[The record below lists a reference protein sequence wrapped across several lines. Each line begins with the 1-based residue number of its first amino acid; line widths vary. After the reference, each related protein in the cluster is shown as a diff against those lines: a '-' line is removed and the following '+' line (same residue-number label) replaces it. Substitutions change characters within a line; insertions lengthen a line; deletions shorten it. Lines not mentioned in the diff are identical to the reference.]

1 MAKASVT
8 KPPAT
13 KSLRDKPPAAA
24 PGTPIPAS
32 RARPAT
38 APAPVP
44 LPVAASQAPHRVASS
59 FLGYVDSFSD
69 GLARGWG
76 VDTRSPERP
85 TRLHVLVDRQE
96 VAQVVCDQAR
106 EDVQAALGHPSGRLG
121 FSFQLPPELV
131 DGNPH
136 TVSFRFGDRTVVPH
150 LDEAGAETRQEEY
163 GFTLH
168 RRFEMQSF
176 IDGMKQGAL
185 RGWVQRVDPLNGE
198 RGGGCHI
205 LVTAGGVRVAQV
217 KADRYRGDVAAALG
231 GDPNCGFEIILPN
244 AFRRGGQQT
253 FRFVVTPDD
262 VELAGSPLTTSL
274 VDDQLEARLIE
285 IQATV
290 DRLYGEIGR
299 LRTNVADVVPKPAYN
314 LGDYDRWAR
323 RYYDRLRA
331 RVSAERAREAAT
343 VAPGEVVPEPLVS
356 ILVPTYKPMMSDFTA
371 AVDSVLSQTYR
382 NWELIIVDDGAK
394 SPEVAARIRQY
405 CAGDPRI
412 RAVTLKKNLGIS
424 GATNAGL
431 REVRGEY
438 VAFFD
443 HDDLLV
449 DVAIEM
455 MVRAARQTGARML
468 FSDEDKIDQAGYFL
482 EPNLKPD
489 YNHRYLLGCNY
500 ICHLLF
506 VEAKT
511 LAKVGELRAAYDG
524 AQDHDLILRLVEEIP
539 REQIHHVPEVLYH
552 WRKTPNS
559 TAVNIGNKTYA
570 IDAGVKAVSDH
581 LKRLG
586 VKAEVSAIRGLT
598 LYGITWLQK
607 AQPRVSIIIPF
618 KDQVATTKRCVEAL
632 LSNTDYKAFEIVLV
646 NNWSVTRE
654 AADFVKRVSRLD
666 RVRVLTVEEEFNYS
680 RLNNLAARDNPA
692 DYYFFMNNDV
702 FVDDKDWLK
711 TIVGEALAAP
721 DVAVVGGKFLYPN
734 DTIQHAGV
742 VVGPAGVAAH
752 VHRGAPL
759 TDYGYIGRAMLSHEV
774 SAVTAAGMLIRA
786 SVFHEVGGFDEQH
799 LKVAYNDVDLCLKV
813 RDAGWRIVWC
823 AEFTAYHHESLSRG
837 SDDRPEH
844 EARFF
849 AETRTMQERWG
860 MNPRF
865 QRDPFYSKHFTV
877 DRQPF
882 FDLVDPAEE

>member
-1 MAKASVT
+1 MGQTRTRMPAG
-8 KPPAT
+8 PAT
-13 KSLRDKPPAAA
+13 
-24 PGTPIPAS
+24 GTPEMAV
-32 RARPAT
+32 
-38 APAPVP
+38 PAPSS
-44 LPVAASQAPHRVASS
+44 AATPKPSLALQPPRSRPS
-59 FLGYVDSFSD
+59 LFLGYVDSFHD
-69 GLARGWG
+69 GIARGWA
-76 VDTRSPERP
+76 VDTRRP
-85 TRLHVLVDRQE
+85 DVPTQLHVLIDRQE
-96 VAQVVCDQAR
+96 VAQVSCDQMR
-106 EDVQAALGHPSGRLG
+106 EDVQAAIGHPSGRLG
-121 FSFQLPPELV
+121 FSFDLPPDFI

-136 TVSFRFGDRTVVPH
+136 TLSFRFNDRTVVPH
-150 LDEAGAETRQEEY
+150 LDASNPEVVHEGY
-163 GFTLH
+163 DFTLH
-168 RRFEMQSF
+168 RAYEFMSF
-176 IDGMKQGAL
+176 IDGMKGGAL
-185 RGWVQRVDPLNGE
+185 RGWVVRQDPFTRE
-198 RGGGCHI
+198 RAGGCHI
-205 LVTAGGVRVAQV
+205 LVTANGVRVAQV

-231 GDPNCGFEIILPN
+231 GDPNCGFEIVLPN

-262 VELAGSPLTTSL
+262 HELAGSPFTTSL
-274 VDDQLEARLIE
+274 VDDQLEARLLD

-290 DRLYGEIGR
+290 DRLYGEINR
-299 LRTNVADVVPKPAYN
+299 LRADVSDVMPKPAYN

-331 RVSAERAREAAT
+331 RVSAERAELADGPAF
-343 VAPGEVVPEPLVS
+343 APLVS

-371 AVDSVLSQTYR
+371 AVDSVIAQTYR

-394 SPEVAARIRQY
+394 SPEIAARIARYAEQ
-405 CAGDPRI
+405 DPRI
-412 RAVTLKKNLGIS
+412 RPVTLRKNLGIS

-431 REVRGEY
+431 AAVRGDY

-449 DVAIEM
+449 DVAIEL
-455 MVRAARQTGARML
+455 MVRAAGHTGARML
-468 FSDEDKIDQAGYFL
+468 YSDEDKIDQAGYFL

-506 VEAKT
+506 VEAKA
-511 LAKVGELRAAYDG
+511 LAAVGPLRATYDG
-524 AQDHDLILRLVEEIP
+524 AQDHDLILRLVEAIP
-539 REQIHHVPEVLYH
+539 AAAIHHVPEVLYH

-570 IDAGVKAVSDH
+570 IDAGVRAVSDH
-581 LKRLG
+581 LKRQGLD
-586 VKAEVSAIRGLT
+586 AEVSAIRGLT
-598 LYGITWLQK
+598 LYGIRWRQRT
-607 AQPRVSIIIPF
+607 QPRVSIIIPF
-618 KDQVATTKRCVEAL
+618 KDQIDTTRRCVEAL
-632 LSNTDYKAFEIVLV
+632 LANTDYRAFDIVLV
-646 NNWSVTRE
+646 DNWSVTRE
-654 AADFVKRVSRLD
+654 AADFIKRVTRRD
-666 RVRVLTVEEEFNYS
+666 RVRVLTVEEDFNYS
-680 RLNNLAARDNPA
+680 RLNNLATRDNGA
-692 DYYFFMNNDV
+692 ELFFFMNNDV
-702 FVDDKDWLK
+702 FVGDKGWLR
-711 TIVGEALAAP
+711 TIVGEMLAAP
-721 DVAVVGGKFLYPN
+721 DIAVVGGKFLYPN

-786 SVFHEVGGFDEQH
+786 EVFRAVGGFDEEH

-813 RDAGWRIVWC
+813 REAGHRIVWC

-844 EARFF
+844 EARFY

-860 MNPRF
+860 LNPRYR
-865 QRDPFYSKHFTV
+865 RDPFYSKHFTV

>member
-1 MAKASVT
+1 M
-8 KPPAT
+8 
-13 KSLRDKPPAAA
+13 
-24 PGTPIPAS
+24 
-32 RARPAT
+32 
-38 APAPVP
+38 
-44 LPVAASQAPHRVASS
+44 
-59 FLGYVDSFSD
+59 
-69 GLARGWG
+69 
-76 VDTRSPERP
+76 
-85 TRLHVLVDRQE
+85 
-96 VAQVVCDQAR
+96 
-106 EDVQAALGHPSGRLG
+106 
-121 FSFQLPPELV
+121 
-131 DGNPH
+131 
-136 TVSFRFGDRTVVPH
+136 
-150 LDEAGAETRQEEY
+150 
-163 GFTLH
+163 
-168 RRFEMQSF
+168 
-176 IDGMKQGAL
+176 
-185 RGWVQRVDPLNGE
+185 
-198 RGGGCHI
+198 
-205 LVTAGGVRVAQV
+205 AQV

-274 VDDQLEARLIE
+274 VDDRLEARLLE

-299 LRTNVADVVPKPAYN
+299 LRTEVADVVPKPAYS

-323 RYYDRLRA
+323 RYTDRLRA
-331 RVSAERAREAAT
+331 RVSADRAREAA
-343 VAPGEVVPEPLVS
+343 AQPDGAVPEPLVS

-382 NWELIIVDDGAK
+382 NWELIIVDDGAR
-394 SPEVAARIRQY
+394 SPEIAARIRQY
-405 CAGDPRI
+405 CADDPRI

-511 LAKVGELRAAYDG
+511 LAKVGELRPAYDG

-539 REQIHHVPEVLYH
+539 RAEIHHVPEVLYH

-570 IDAGVKAVSDH
+570 IDAGVRAVSDH

-598 LYGITWLQK
+598 LYGIKWLQT
-607 AQPRVSIIIPF
+607 AQPKVSIIIPF
-618 KDQVATTKRCVEAL
+618 KDQVDTTQRCVDAL
-632 LSNTDYKAFEIVLV
+632 LAFTDYQAFEIVLV

-654 AADFVKRVSRLD
+654 AADFVKRVSRLP

-680 RLNNLAARDNPA
+680 RLNNLAARDNDA
-692 DYYFFMNNDV
+692 EYYVFMNNDV
-702 FVDDKDWLK
+702 FVGNKDWLR

-721 DVAVVGGKFLYPN
+721 DIAVVGGKFLYPN

-752 VHRGAPL
+752 GHRGAPV

-813 RDAGWRIVWC
+813 GEAGWRIVWC

-849 AETRTMQERWG
+849 AETRVMQERWG
-860 MNPRF
+860 ANPRYR
-865 QRDPFYSKHFTV
+865 RDPFYSKHFTV

>member
-1 MAKASVT
+1 M
-8 KPPAT
+8 
-13 KSLRDKPPAAA
+13 
-24 PGTPIPAS
+24 
-32 RARPAT
+32 
-38 APAPVP
+38 
-44 LPVAASQAPHRVASS
+44 
-59 FLGYVDSFSD
+59 
-69 GLARGWG
+69 
-76 VDTRSPERP
+76 
-85 TRLHVLVDRQE
+85 
-96 VAQVVCDQAR
+96 
-106 EDVQAALGHPSGRLG
+106 
-121 FSFQLPPELV
+121 
-131 DGNPH
+131 
-136 TVSFRFGDRTVVPH
+136 
-150 LDEAGAETRQEEY
+150 
-163 GFTLH
+163 
-168 RRFEMQSF
+168 
-176 IDGMKQGAL
+176 
-185 RGWVQRVDPLNGE
+185 
-198 RGGGCHI
+198 
-205 LVTAGGVRVAQV
+205 
-217 KADRYRGDVAAALG
+217 
-231 GDPNCGFEIILPN
+231 
-244 AFRRGGQQT
+244 
-253 FRFVVTPDD
+253 
-262 VELAGSPLTTSL
+262 
-274 VDDQLEARLIE
+274 
-285 IQATV
+285 
-290 DRLYGEIGR
+290 
-299 LRTNVADVVPKPAYN
+299 
-314 LGDYDRWAR
+314 
-323 RYYDRLRA
+323 
-331 RVSAERAREAAT
+331 
-343 VAPGEVVPEPLVS
+343 VAPGGTVPQPLVS

-394 SPEVAARIRQY
+394 SPEIAARIRQY
-405 CAGDPRI
+405 CVEDPRI

-455 MVRAARQTGARML
+455 MVRAARETGARML

-539 REQIHHVPEVLYH
+539 RSEIHHVPEVLYH

-559 TAVNIGNKTYA
+559 TAVNIGNKSYA
-570 IDAGVKAVSDH
+570 IDAGVRAVGDH
-581 LKRLG
+581 LKRIG
-586 VKAEVSAIRGLT
+586 VDAEVSAIRGLT
-598 LYGITWLQK
+598 LYGIKWLQK
-607 AQPRVSIIIPF
+607 AQPKVSIIIPF
-618 KDQVATTKRCVEAL
+618 KDQVDTTRRCIEAL
-632 LSNTDYKAFEIVLV
+632 LAFTDYRAFEIVLV

-654 AADFVKRVSRLD
+654 AADFVKRVSRLH

-680 RLNNLAARDNPA
+680 RLNNLAARDNDA
-692 DYYFFMNNDV
+692 EYYFFMNNDV
-702 FVDDKDWLK
+702 FVGDKDWLR

-721 DVAVVGGKFLYPN
+721 DIAVVGGKFLYPN
-734 DTIQHAGV
+734 DTVQHAGV

-759 TDYGYIGRAMLSHEV
+759 TDYGYIGRALLSHEV
-774 SAVTAAGMLIRA
+774 SAVTAAGMLIKA
-786 SVFHEVGGFDEQH
+786 SVFHQVGGFDEQH

-813 RDAGWRIVWC
+813 GEAGWRIVWC
-823 AEFTAYHHESLSRG
+823 AEFTATHHESLSRG

-860 MNPRF
+860 DNPRYR
-865 QRDPFYSKHFTV
+865 RDPFYSKHFTV

-882 FDLVDPAEE
+882 FDLVDPAEA

>member
-1 MAKASVT
+1 MVQT
-8 KPPAT
+8 RVRVPAQ
-13 KSLRDKPPAAA
+13 
-24 PGTPIPAS
+24 TPQAQPQRRPAS
-32 RARPAT
+32 P
-38 APAPVP
+38 
-44 LPVAASQAPHRVASS
+44 
-59 FLGYVDSFSD
+59 FLGYVDSFID
-69 GLARGWG
+69 GLARGWA
-76 VDTRSPERP
+76 VDTRTPQAA
-85 TRLHVLVDRQE
+85 TRLHVLIDRQE
-96 VAQVVCDQAR
+96 VALVPCDQPR
-106 EDVQAALGHPSGRLG
+106 EDVQAAIAHPTGRLG
-121 FSFQLPPELV
+121 FSFRLPPDYV

-136 TVSFRFGDRTVVPH
+136 TLSFRFGDRTVVPH
-150 LDEAGAETRQEEY
+150 LDAANTGMLYEEY
-163 GFTLH
+163 DFTLH
-168 RRFEMQSF
+168 RRYDFQSF

-185 RGWVQRVDPLNGE
+185 RGWVQRIDPLSGE
-198 RGGGCHI
+198 RTGGCHI
-205 LVTAGGVRVAQV
+205 LVTANGARVAQV
-217 KADRYRGDVAAALG
+217 KADRYRGDVAAVLG
-231 GDPNCGFEIILPN
+231 GDPNAGFEIILPN

-262 VELAGSPLTTSL
+262 VELAGSPLITSL

-285 IQATV
+285 IQSKV
-290 DRLYGEIGR
+290 DRLYGEISR
-299 LRTNVADVVPKPAYN
+299 LRTDVSDVVPKPTYN

-331 RVSAERAREAAT
+331 RVSAERAREAAIG
-343 VAPGEVVPEPLVS
+343 APAAEPLVS

-394 SPEVAARIRQY
+394 SPEVAARIRKY
-405 CAGDPRI
+405 CADDPRI

-431 REVRGEY
+431 AQVRGDY

-455 MVRAARQTGARML
+455 MVRAARRTGARL
-468 FSDEDKIDQAGYFL
+468 LYSDEDKIDQAGYFL

-500 ICHLLF
+500 ICHLLV
-506 VEAKT
+506 VEAKA
-511 LAKVGELRAAYDG
+511 LAKVGELRRVYDG

-539 REQIHHVPEVLYH
+539 AAEIHHVPEVLYH

-570 IDAGVKAVSDH
+570 IEAGVRAVGDH
-581 LKRLG
+581 LERQG
-586 VKAEVSAIRGLT
+586 IQAEVSSIRGLT
-598 LYGITWLQK
+598 LYGIKWQQK
-607 AQPRVSIIIPF
+607 KQPHVSIIIPF
-618 KDQVATTKRCVEAL
+618 KDQVDTTRRCVDAL
-632 LSNTDYKAFEIVLV
+632 LAFTDYKAFDIVLV
-646 NNWSVTRE
+646 NNWSVTQE
-654 AADFVKRVSRLD
+654 ASDFVKRVSRLD
-666 RVRVLTVEEEFNYS
+666 RVRVMTVEEDFNYS
-680 RLNNLAARDNPA
+680 RLNNLAAREAKGDFL
-692 DYYFFMNNDV
+692 FFMNNDV
-702 FVDDKDWLK
+702 FVGDRNWLK
-711 TIVGEALAAP
+711 TIIGEALAAP
-721 DVAVVGGKFLYPN
+721 DIAVVGGKFLYPN

-786 SVFHEVGGFDEQH
+786 DVFREVGGFDEEH

-813 RDAGWRIVWC
+813 REAGWRIVWC

-844 EARFF
+844 EARFY

-860 MNPRF
+860 VNPRY

-882 FDLVDPAEE
+882 FDLVDPADEAAE